1 MRAAPVFCPC
11 VPLARE
17 TVMVALKQHS
27 YSSQPIM
34 RLVREEE
41 IADERHRSERRIFPR
56 REVSMTVAGTR
67 LDHSIPARRQPA
79 LAMDVRDL
87 SVGGLSALTE
97 TPLMPGELIA
107 VTFPP
112 QGLKMGWNA
121 CGRVIRCS
129 PSALG
134 YRVAVEFESIPSAA

>member
-1 MRAAPVFCPC
+1 
-11 VPLARE
+11 
-17 TVMVALKQHS
+17 MVALKQHS
-27 YSSQPIM
+27 YRSQPNM
-34 RLVREEE
+34 RLVRDDE
-41 IADERHRSERRIFPR
+41 IADEQHRRERRIFPR
-56 REVSMTVAGTR
+56 REVTMTVAGTR

-107 VTFPP
+107 VTFPAE
-112 QGLKMGWNA
+112 GLKMGWNA

-134 YRVAVEFESIPSAA
+134 YRVAVEFDMLPAA